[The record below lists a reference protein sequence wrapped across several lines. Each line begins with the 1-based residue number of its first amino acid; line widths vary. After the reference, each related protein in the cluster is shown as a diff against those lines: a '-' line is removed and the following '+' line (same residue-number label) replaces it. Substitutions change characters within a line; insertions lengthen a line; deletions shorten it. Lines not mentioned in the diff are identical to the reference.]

1 MTTATEAFFN
11 GLARRQHEPLLEKVS
26 GSLRFD
32 LDNDKGIDQ
41 WFVTI
46 DKGDVTVRRDGP
58 EPNTVFY
65 APADVFEKMASG
77 EMNPMAALLRGEAAT
92 LGDLELAVLLQR
104 LLPGPQASTAPQR
117 MARSA
122 AADPGSIRPG
132 VPRISAGYPVSSELT
147 VDPTAARAAE
157 RR

>member
-1 MTTATEAFFN
+1 MTSATEAFFD
-11 GLARRQHEPLLEKVS
+11 GLASRRHEPLLEKVS

-32 LDNDKGIDQ
+32 LDNGRGVDQ

-46 DKGDVTVRRDGP
+46 QEGDITVERKGD
-58 EPNTVFY
+58 EPNTIFY
-65 APADVFEKMASG
+65 ASASVFEKLASG
-77 EMNPMAALLRGEAAT
+77 EMNAMAALLRGEASA
-92 LGDLELAVLLQR
+92 LGDLELAVLMQR
-104 LLPGPQASTAPQR
+104 LLPGPQSSGALRS
-117 MARSA
+117 MAHSA
-122 AADPGSIRPG
+122 AARPESVKAG